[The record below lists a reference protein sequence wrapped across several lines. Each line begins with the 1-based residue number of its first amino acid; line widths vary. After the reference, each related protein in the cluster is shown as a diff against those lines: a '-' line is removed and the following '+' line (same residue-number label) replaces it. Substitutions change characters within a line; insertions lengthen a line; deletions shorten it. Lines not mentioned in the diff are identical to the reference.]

1 MTSLSRVVWQEGM
14 HLAQH
19 HFQMQGRYFEDSLRF
34 ALDHLFYR
42 PYGYAGME
50 LDAEALRNGT
60 VSVVHARGVLED
72 GLAFNIPEGDPAP
85 TPLEIRQLFSPTQDS
100 HLVHLTIPPYRPGQ
114 PNCAV
119 EGDLERGSRR
129 FLAETTFVRDETTG
143 RDEQEVSLGKKNFRL
158 VLDPIPEGVVS
169 LPLARIKRDG
179 TGNFVYDPTY
189 VPPCIQIGAST
200 QLMALVARMVE
211 MLDAKSDSMLQD
223 RRADRK
229 GVAEYATH
237 EVASFWLAHTIHASL
252 GPLRY
257 HRDTRAAHPEQLY
270 VELARLGGALCT
282 FALDAH
288 PRTVPGYDHDRL
300 GDCFLALERHIRTH
314 LEVILPSSYIAVPL
328 ARQADYL
335 YAAPINDQRCFGPSK
350 WILGIRAAMGES
362 EIITKA
368 TALVKICS
376 QKHIL
381 RLVKEAYA
389 GLTLEHIPSPP
400 AGIAPRVDT
409 QYFVVSRSGP
419 CWEAIQKTKEIGI
432 YVPEAFRSVELDLR
446 VLLQGQG

>member
-1 MTSLSRVVWQEGM
+1 MTALTRVVWQEGM

-19 HFQMQGRYFEDSLRF
+19 HFQLQGKYFEDSLRF
-34 ALDHLFYR
+34 AVEHLFYR
-42 PYGYAGME
+42 PYGYAGLE

-60 VSVVHARGVLED
+60 VAVVHARGVLPD
-72 GLAFNIPEGDPAP
+72 GLAFHIPEGDPAP
-85 TPLEIRQLFSPTQDS
+85 KPLEIRELFSPTADS
-100 HLVHLTIPPYRPGQ
+100 HLVHLVIPPYRPGQ

-119 EGDLERGSRR
+119 EGDLEGATRR
-129 FLAETTFVRDETTG
+129 YIAENSFIRDETTG
-143 RDEQEVSLGKKNFRL
+143 RDEQEVSLGRKNFTL
-158 VLDPIPEGVVS
+158 ALDPPEGTVS
-169 LPLARIKRDG
+169 MPLGRIRRDG
-179 TGNFVYDPTY
+179 TGNFMYDPAY
-189 VPPCIQIGAST
+189 VPPCLQIGASS

-211 MLDAKSDSMLQD
+211 MLDQKSDAMLQD

-229 GVAEYATH
+229 GVAEYAAH

-270 VELARLGGALCT
+270 IELARLGGALCT

-300 GDCFLALERHIRTH
+300 GDCFLALERHIRAH
-314 LEVILPSSYIAVPL
+314 LEVILPSSYLAVPL
-328 ARQADYL
+328 AKQADYL
-335 YAAPINDQRCFGPSK
+335 YAAPVNDQRAFGPSR
-350 WILGIRAAMGES
+350 WFLGVRCAMGES
-362 EIITKA
+362 EIISRVPS
-368 TALVKICS
+368 LVKICS

-389 GLTLEHIPSPP
+389 GLSLEHVPSAP

-409 QYFVVSRSGP
+409 QYFLISRSGP

-432 YVPEAFRSVELDLR
+432 YVPEIFRNVELDLR
-446 VLLQGQG
+446 IMMQGQG

>member
-1 MTSLSRVVWQEGM
+1 MTTLSRVVWQEGM

-19 HFQMQGRYFEDSLRF
+19 HFQLQGRYFEDSLQF
-34 ALDHLFYR
+34 ALSHLYYR
-42 PYGYAGME
+42 PYGYAGLE

-60 VSVVHARGVLED
+60 VSVVHARGVLPD
-72 GLAFNIPEGDPAP
+72 GLAFHIPEGDPAP
-85 TPLEIRQLFSPTQDS
+85 TPLEIRELFSPTHDS
-100 HLVHLTIPPYRPGQ
+100 HLVYLTIPPYRPGQ

-119 EGDLERGSRR
+119 EGDLEGNSRR
-129 FLAETTFVRDETTG
+129 FVAETTFIRDETTG
-143 RDEQEVSLGKKNFRL
+143 RDEQEVSLGRKNFRL
-158 VLDPIPEGVVS
+158 ALDPVPEGVVAM
-169 LPLARIKRDG
+169 PLARIKRDG
-179 TGNFVYDPTY
+179 TGNFVYDAEY
-189 VPPCIQIGAST
+189 VPPCIQIGASP
-200 QLMALVARMVE
+200 QLMTLVARMVE

-223 RRADRK
+223 RRGERK

-252 GPLRY
+252 APLRY

-288 PRTVPGYDHDRL
+288 PRTVPGYDHERL

-314 LEVILPSSYIAVPL
+314 LDVILPSAYVAVPL

-335 YAAPINDQRCFGPSK
+335 YAGPVNDQRCFGPSR
-350 WILGIRAAMGES
+350 WFLGMRAAMGES
-362 EIITKA
+362 EIMSKA
-368 TALVKICS
+368 PTLVKICS

-389 GLTLEHIPSPP
+389 GLSLEHVPSPP

-409 QYFVVSRSGP
+409 QYFLVSRSGP
-419 CWEAIQKTKEIGI
+419 CWEAIQKTREIGI
-432 YVPEAFRSVELDLR
+432 YVPAVFRNVELDLR
-446 VLLQGQG
+446 IMLQGQ